1 MNMQRNDIQ
10 NTNNNIFRIYNRVL
24 STYKIVLTHLGVFV
38 VILSIILL
46 REMAK
51 ITATITNNNNNDESF
66 ASVWE
71 TSNFIEAIM
80 YTITSLF
87 IYSIVLA

>member
-51 ITATITNNNNNDESF
+51 ISATITNNNNDESF
-66 ASVWE
+66 PSVWK

-87 IYSIVLA
+87 IYTIVLA